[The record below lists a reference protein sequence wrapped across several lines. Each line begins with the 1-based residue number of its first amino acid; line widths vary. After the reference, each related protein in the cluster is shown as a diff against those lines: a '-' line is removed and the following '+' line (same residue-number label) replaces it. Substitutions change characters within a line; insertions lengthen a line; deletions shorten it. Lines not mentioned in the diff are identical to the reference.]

1 MAFVL
6 DASVTMR
13 WLTKDGSA
21 VDLVYANYILDQF
34 LDPTM
39 SVHVPSHWPL
49 EITNV
54 MLRSERL
61 GIIDKTASEN
71 FLSTLQL
78 APVLIDLATA
88 ETLLR
93 IRSLWRE
100 ITASPLMTP
109 PISSSLCAF
118 LRRLPHSIR
127 IYGVRQNAQGCFS
140 HKKG

>member
-21 VDLVYANYILDQF
+21 TDLVYANYILDQF
-34 LDPTM
+34 LDPNM
-39 SVHVPSHWPL
+39 RIHVPSHWPL

-88 ETLLR
+88 ENAFKDTLTLARNHRLTPYDAAYLELALR
-93 IRSLWRE
+93 LS
-100 ITASPLMTP
+100 APLAT
-109 PISSSLCAF
+109 LDKD
-118 LRRLPHSIR
+118 LRRAAER
-127 IYGVRQNAQGCFS
+127 AGVLLA
-140 HKKG
+140 

>member
-21 VDLVYANYILDQF
+21 ADLVYANYILDQF

-39 SVHVPSHWPL
+39 RIHVPSHWPL

-61 GIIDKTASEN
+61 GVIDKAASEN
-71 FLSTLQL
+71 FLNTVQL
-78 APVLIDLATA
+78 APVVIDLATA
-88 ETLLR
+88 ENAFNDTLTLA
-93 IRSLWRE
+93 RSHRLTPYDAAYLELAMRL
-100 ITASPLMTP
+100 SVPLAT
-109 PISSSLCAF
+109 LDKD
-118 LRRLPHSIR
+118 LRRAAEQA
-127 IYGVRQNAQGCFS
+127 GVALA
-140 HKKG
+140 